1 MTPVKCPWKHDT
13 EKMTA
18 STPSLKR
25 SLRFGMST
33 TTRTACGTYSLS
45 FSVNIGFL
53 DFAPPGGTV
62 LQLISDFWTLR
73 PPGGTVLQ
81 LISDFWILRPPGG
94 TVL

>member
-53 DFAPPGGTV
+53 DFAPPGGYSFAV
-62 LQLISDFWTLR
+62 NIGFLDFA
-73 PPGGTVLQ
+73 PPGGYSFAVNIEFLDFMPYQ
-81 LISDFWILRPPGG
+81 LFI
-94 TVL
+94 